1 MAEPHGRAAA
11 AGVIHLHDVDVLLKL
26 AECGFERL
34 RSRGCQGMEKD
45 KVQQVA
51 FGSGLA
57 TAGKAAME
65 AIHFY
70 WQKLR
75 LEAGGLLVA
84 RRRSANNCGLG
95 WI

>member
-1 MAEPHGRAAA
+1 M
-11 AGVIHLHDVDVLLKL
+11 IHLHDVDVLLKL

-45 KVQQVA
+45 KVLQVA

-75 LEAGGLLVA
+75 VEAGGLLVA
-84 RRRSANNCGLG
+84 RRMVKDYVGLG